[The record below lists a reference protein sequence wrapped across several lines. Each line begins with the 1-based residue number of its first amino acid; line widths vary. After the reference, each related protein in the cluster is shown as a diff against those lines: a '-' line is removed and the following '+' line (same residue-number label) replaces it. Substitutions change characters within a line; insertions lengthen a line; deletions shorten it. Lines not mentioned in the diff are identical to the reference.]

1 MRYYTLVLCCLFL
14 INCENTT
21 TNSNTTEIKT
31 SAIQQQ
37 EPNTPTYQEG
47 KTLFLS
53 NCASC
58 HNNNMVADM
67 TGPAL
72 YGVEDR
78 WETKKDLIQF
88 IQNPQDLINNNH
100 PRAVEISALWPSE
113 MTAFPHL
120 DSVAIATILTYIQEK
135 GVQAN

>member
-1 MRYYTLVLCCLFL
+1 MHYYALILCGLFF
-14 INCENTT
+14 IGCQNTT
-21 TNSNTTEIKT
+21 TDDNTT
-31 SAIQQQ
+31 AIEASPRQQQ
-37 EPNTPTYQEG
+37 PESSTYQAG

-78 WETKKDLIQF
+78 WKEKKDLIQF

-120 DSVAIATILTYIQEK
+120 DSPAIVAILTYIQEK
-135 GVQAN
+135 GAQAN